1 MSSVNREASIENLS
15 NEGSTR
21 NKRDVQRGEDQP
33 SDFTL
38 VASEGKE
45 FRVHRSV
52 LSEASV
58 FFQKLLSSDMMESK
72 QGVVR
77 LDMLTETFMEDVLQ
91 FIYTGSVQIT
101 AAEKA
106 EDLVMAADYLCLPLL
121 KTFAGKFLEER
132 LSTSNCVSTYYFAE
146 NYLCEDLVAKTAEFI
161 HANFV
166 AVANENEFLRL
177 SSEEVEKWIS
187 SDKIVLNSEED
198 VFEIIIK
205 WIEQDRNGRKINFA
219 NLFRHVRLIFVTRD
233 YLFNDIVTN
242 QLVKDLEDDPCL
254 HHLRGSLHYVVQAI
268 HSDLPWPQ
276 TPRRT
281 LEEEDGI
288 VAFEENQTL
297 LYLPQKDKWFQL
309 PDTVSPSSEMVT
321 CQGKIYNFSYEV
333 YERYDSLVNSWA
345 PVSCPFTPTSN
356 TFCHAI
362 VVRADIYLLL
372 RNLSRNGFV
381 LWKYNTALMSWQP
394 VPSCHW
400 RGKEDACIVVLDK
413 DIYTVGGFDA
423 GGILT
428 EARRYDTTDNTWT
441 EIADIQ
447 EGRRMAFGAFFKE
460 KLYVAG
466 GLTLH
471 GDEELNICEMYD
483 ISSNQWQFIA
493 SLTVPRFDGA
503 MLCVNDTLYVVG
515 GFYCDYELALG
526 IESYDVEKN
535 EWVVKAVIPQSKHE
549 IVRKECT
556 MFFKACPVRLFKRVI
571 DKLQPL

>member
-1 MSSVNREASIENLS
+1 MMSSVNREASIENLS

-21 NKRDVQRGEDQP
+21 NRRDVQRGEDQP

-77 LDMLTETFMEDVLQ
+77 LDMLTETFMEDILQ

-297 LYLPQKDKWFQL
+297 LYLPQKDKWL
-309 PDTVSPSSEMVT
+309 DRKS
-321 CQGKIYNFSYEV
+321 
-333 YERYDSLVNSWA
+333 
-345 PVSCPFTPTSN
+345 
-356 TFCHAI
+356 
-362 VVRADIYLLL
+362 VV
-372 RNLSRNGFV
+372 
-381 LWKYNTALMSWQP
+381 
-394 VPSCHW
+394 
-400 RGKEDACIVVLDK
+400 
-413 DIYTVGGFDA
+413 
-423 GGILT
+423 
-428 EARRYDTTDNTWT
+428 
-441 EIADIQ
+441 
-447 EGRRMAFGAFFKE
+447 
-460 KLYVAG
+460 
-466 GLTLH
+466 
-471 GDEELNICEMYD
+471 
-483 ISSNQWQFIA
+483 
-493 SLTVPRFDGA
+493 
-503 MLCVNDTLYVVG
+503 
-515 GFYCDYELALG
+515 
-526 IESYDVEKN
+526 
-535 EWVVKAVIPQSKHE
+535 
-549 IVRKECT
+549 
-556 MFFKACPVRLFKRVI
+556 
-571 DKLQPL
+571 